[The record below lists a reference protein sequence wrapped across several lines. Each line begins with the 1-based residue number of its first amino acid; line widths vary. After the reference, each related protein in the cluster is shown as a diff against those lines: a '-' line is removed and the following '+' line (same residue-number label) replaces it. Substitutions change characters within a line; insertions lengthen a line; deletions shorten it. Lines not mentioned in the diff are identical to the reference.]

1 MYVLSLSIHPFI
13 FRFILGVLTINIY
26 NEQIF
31 TVLYIWMSFVLLIT
45 IYDFFSW
52 LLFLFLPRLRY
63 SFISQRV
70 QIQQSLTTVRTGM
83 HAFVY
88 DYLQQDGFF
97 ILRLIHANVGD
108 DVTTTILTNLWKN
121 FQRTDKVIVTENPAA
136 NIGATVS
143 LTATGN
149 RGLYSRQDANERS
162 IFDYSKTSTNL

>member
-1 MYVLSLSIHPFI
+1 L
-13 FRFILGVLTINIY
+13 ILGVLTINVY

-31 TVLYIWMSFVLLIT
+31 TVLYIWMNFVLVIT
-45 IYDFFSW
+45 LYDFLSW
-52 LLFLFLPRLRY
+52 IIFLFLPRLRY

-97 ILRLIHANVGD
+97 ILRLINSNVGD
-108 DVTTTILTNLWKN
+108 DITSTILTNLWKN
-121 FQRTDKVIVTENPAA
+121 FQRVDKIVTAENVTA
-136 NIGATVS
+136 NLGATIS

-149 RGLYSRQDANERS
+149 RGSYVRQDTHGGS

>member
-1 MYVLSLSIHPFI
+1 M
-13 FRFILGVLTINIY
+13 ILGVLTINVY

-31 TVLYIWMSFVLLIT
+31 TVLYIWMNFVLVIT
-45 IYDFFSW
+45 LYDFLSW
-52 LLFLFLPRLRY
+52 IIFLFLPRLRY

-97 ILRLIHANVGD
+97 ILRLINSNVGD
-108 DVTTTILTNLWKN
+108 DITSTILTNLWKN
-121 FQRTDKVIVTENPAA
+121 FQRVDKIVTAENVTA
-136 NIGATVS
+136 NLGATVS

-149 RGLYSRQDANERS
+149 RGSYVRQDTHGGS

>member
-1 MYVLSLSIHPFI
+1 L
-13 FRFILGVLTINIY
+13 ILGVLTINVY

-31 TVLYIWMSFVLLIT
+31 TVLYIWMNFVLVIT
-45 IYDFFSW
+45 LYDFLSW
-52 LLFLFLPRLRY
+52 IIFLFLPRLRY

-97 ILRLIHANVGD
+97 ILRLINSNVGD
-108 DVTTTILTNLWKN
+108 DITSTILTNLWKN
-121 FQRTDKVIVTENPAA
+121 FQRVDKIVTAENVTA
-136 NIGATVS
+136 NLGATVS

-149 RGLYSRQDANERS
+149 RGSYVRQDTHGGS

>member
-1 MYVLSLSIHPFI
+1 L
-13 FRFILGVLTINIY
+13 ILGVLTINIY

-31 TVLYIWMSFVLLIT
+31 TVLYIWMNFVLIVT
-45 IYDFFSW
+45 IYNFLSW
-52 LLFLFLPRLRY
+52 LLFLFSPRLRY
-63 SFISQRV
+63 SFISQRI

-97 ILRLIHANVGD
+97 ILRLINSNVGD
-108 DVTTTILTNLWKN
+108 DITSNLLTNLWKN
-121 FQRTDKVIVTENPAA
+121 FQRVDKIVTAENVTA
-136 NIGATVS
+136 NLGATVS

-149 RGLYSRQDANERS
+149 RGSYVRQDTHSGS

>member
-1 MYVLSLSIHPFI
+1 L
-13 FRFILGVLTINIY
+13 ILGVLTINVY

-31 TVLYIWMSFVLLIT
+31 TVLYIWMNIVLVVT
-45 IYDFFSW
+45 IYNFLSW
-52 LLFLFLPRLRY
+52 LIFLFLPRLRY
-63 SFISQRV
+63 SFISQRI

-97 ILRLIHANVGD
+97 ILRLINSNVGD
-108 DVTTTILTNLWKN
+108 DITSNLLTNLWKN
-121 FQRTDKVIVTENPAA
+121 FQRVDKIVTAENVTA
-136 NIGATVS
+136 NLGATVS

-149 RGLYSRQDANERS
+149 RGSYIRQDTHSGS

>member
-1 MYVLSLSIHPFI
+1 M
-13 FRFILGVLTINIY
+13 ILGVLTINVY

-31 TVLYIWMSFVLLIT
+31 TVLYIWMNFVLVIT
-45 IYDFFSW
+45 LYDFLSW
-52 LLFLFLPRLRY
+52 IIFLFLPRLRY

-97 ILRLIHANVGD
+97 ILRLINSNVGD
-108 DVTTTILTNLWKN
+108 DITSTILTNLWKN
-121 FQRTDKVIVTENPAA
+121 FQRVDKIVTAENVTA
-136 NIGATVS
+136 NLGATIS

-149 RGLYSRQDANERS
+149 RGSYVRQDTHGGS

>member
-1 MYVLSLSIHPFI
+1 L
-13 FRFILGVLTINIY
+13 ILGVLTINVY

-31 TVLYIWMSFVLLIT
+31 TVLYIWMNFVLVIT
-45 IYDFFSW
+45 IYDFLSW
-52 LLFLFLPRLRY
+52 IIFLFLPRLRY

-97 ILRLIHANVGD
+97 ILRLINSNVGD
-108 DVTTTILTNLWKN
+108 DITSTILTNLWKN
-121 FQRTDKVIVTENPAA
+121 FQRVDKIVTAENVTA
-136 NIGATVS
+136 NLGATIS

-149 RGLYSRQDANERS
+149 RGSYVRQDTHGGS

>member
-1 MYVLSLSIHPFI
+1 M
-13 FRFILGVLTINIY
+13 ILGVLTINVY

-31 TVLYIWMSFVLLIT
+31 TVLYIWMNFVLVIT
-45 IYDFFSW
+45 IYDFLSW
-52 LLFLFLPRLRY
+52 IIFLFLPRLRY

-97 ILRLIHANVGD
+97 ILRLINSNVGD
-108 DVTTTILTNLWKN
+108 DITSTILTNLWKN
-121 FQRTDKVIVTENPAA
+121 FQRVDKIVTAENVTA
-136 NIGATVS
+136 NLGATIS

-149 RGLYSRQDANERS
+149 RGSYVRQDTHGGS